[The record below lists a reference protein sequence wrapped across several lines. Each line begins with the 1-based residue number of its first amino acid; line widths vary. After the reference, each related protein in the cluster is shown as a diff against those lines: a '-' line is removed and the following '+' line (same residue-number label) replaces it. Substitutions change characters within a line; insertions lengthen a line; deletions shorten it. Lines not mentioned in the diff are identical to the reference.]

1 MSEESLTAETTT
13 TSATASTTKVTANTA
28 TISEIAATATE
39 SQIYVGPNIAS
50 ERLNRFAVFKNG
62 IPTHMDTVFSACPA
76 IAKLFVPVSKL
87 SETLDK
93 ISKTGTAY
101 NTWYSQ
107 VTAYLQKGV
116 R

>member
-1 MSEESLTAETTT
+1 MSEESLTAEATTAT
-13 TSATASTTKVTANTA
+13 ATASSTA
-28 TISEIAATATE
+28 TTSGTAATATE

-62 IPTHMDTVFSACPA
+62 IPTHMDTVLAACPA
-76 IAKLFVPVSKL
+76 VGKLFVPVSKL
-87 SETLDK
+87 SETLAR

-107 VTAYLQKGV
+107 VTAYLQKGAK
-116 R
+116 